1 MDGEERSLF
10 ERSLHQACTAH
21 AGPALDAALEDLG
34 WTEALTADP
43 RAAVSSLFE
52 LQGATNTS
60 SSALGLVIGSVL
72 GPADRPSG
80 SWILPPLGRAIP
92 PGTET
97 GGRWAARG
105 VALAPP
111 DDGETVLVVTGADQ
125 HHLVVEVKVTDL
137 ACRMVRGMDPRLG
150 LVEVV
155 AERGTPYVVRGE
167 LSRGQWPAAVARARL
182 ALAHQLVGCAR
193 AMLELAR
200 VHAQERA
207 QFGRPI
213 SQFQAVRHRLADTLV
228 AVEVAAAALDGAWPG
243 DAPSSAG
250 MAKALAGRAA
260 RTAAR
265 HCQQVLAGIG
275 FTTEH
280 DLHNY
285 VRRTLVLDEL
295 FGGSRTLTGDLGR
308 QILASRQF
316 PAWPPL

>member
-10 ERSLHQACTAH
+10 KESLHQACAAH
-21 AGPALDAALEDLG
+21 TGPALDAALEQIG
-34 WTEALTADP
+34 WPEALAADP
-43 RAAVSSLFE
+43 LTAVSALFE
-52 LQGATNTS
+52 LQGATNS
-60 SSALGLVIGSVL
+60 NSSALGLVIGSTL
-72 GPADRPSG
+72 GPTDRSSR
-80 SWILPPLGRAIP
+80 SWVLPPLGRAGP
-92 PGTET
+92 PGAGS
-97 GGRWAARG
+97 GGHFAARG
-105 VALAPP
+105 VLSGRA
-111 DDGETVLVVTGADQ
+111 DHEDTVLVVTGVDQ
-125 HHLVVEVKVTDL
+125 RQLVAEVKVTDL
-137 ACRMVRGMDPRLG
+137 ACRAVSGMDPRLG

-155 AERGTPYVVRGE
+155 VAEGTPYVVGNE
-167 LSRGQWPAAVARARL
+167 LRPGQWPAAVARARL
-182 ALAHQLVGCAR
+182 AVAHQLVGAAR

-200 VHAQERA
+200 VHALERA

-228 AVEVAAAALDGAWPG
+228 AVEAADAAIDAAWQG
-243 DAPSSAG
+243 ESPSSAG

-265 HCQQVLAGIG
+265 HGQQVLAGIG

-295 FGGSRTLTGDLGR
+295 FGATRTLTGDLGR
-308 QILASRQF
+308 QVLASREL